1 MFGVTLSSLPRKAKW
16 LATLALTSFALNH
29 LFAVALV
36 WQVTTQVD
44 AGAKEHFSYKSL
56 PVLLRMAHQHA
67 FGHGVMYFAT
77 GGIFL
82 FADAPDWL
90 AMLLFTMA
98 FVGSWFDIAAWF
110 LLKYRS
116 ARWELLSQA
125 SGTAY
130 AFAFAVMMIV
140 SLFQMWRPRRIS

>member
-1 MFGVTLSSLPRKAKW
+1 MFGVTLSALPRKAKW

-44 AGAKEHFSYKSL
+44 AGAKEHFSYKSP

-67 FGHGVMYFAT
+67 FGHGVMYLAT

-82 FADAPDWL
+82 FADAPEWAAL
-90 AMLLFTMA
+90 ALFTAA
-98 FVGSWFDIAAWF
+98 FVGSWLDIAAWF

-116 ARWELLSQA
+116 ARWELLSEA
-125 SGTAY
+125 SGSAY
-130 AFAFAVMMIV
+130 ALAFTAMTAI
-140 SLFQMWRPRRIS
+140 SLFQMWRPRRMT